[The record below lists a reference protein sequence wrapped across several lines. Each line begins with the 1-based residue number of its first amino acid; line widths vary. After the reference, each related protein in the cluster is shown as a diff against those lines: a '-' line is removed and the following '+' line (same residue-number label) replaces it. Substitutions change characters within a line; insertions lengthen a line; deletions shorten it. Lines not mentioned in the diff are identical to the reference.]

1 MTWSP
6 VPPPGK
12 CPIEQYTVKYTY
24 TNCDT
29 SKSETRTTTED
40 GGSTASTL
48 IDGIKPYW
56 NYTISV
62 SAQTEKG
69 SGNSTSDPQETRTL
83 IDGEWMHI
91 LEDIGI

>member
-1 MTWSP
+1 MTWSPP

-12 CPIEQYTVKYTY
+12 CPIQYTVNYTY
-24 TNCDT
+24 INCDT
-29 SKSETRTTTED
+29 SESESRNKTED
-40 GGSTASTL
+40 GGSRASTL
-48 IDGIKPYW
+48 IDGIQPYW

-69 SGNSTSDPQETRTL
+69 SGNSMSNPQETRTL

-91 LEDIGI
+91 LEDIGM